1 MTEPE
6 EPQTEQQC
14 TNMNCHGDA
23 EFAYWMPDLG
33 QFSRVQS
40 PDHDMLDD
48 GDLAPYV
55 CEACRDNMAG
65 GPHWDAE
72 RFVRPQEKLI
82 ADGGEPLGP
91 ESGQSGLYEKYEVYK
106 DGEPVEDCF
115 VLEPGSDPDAREAL
129 MHYMR
134 VTEDEELAQDL
145 HDWLSEIRTGGAIDD

>member
-1 MTEPE
+1 MSGPDSE
-6 EPQTEQQC
+6 C

-55 CEACRDNMAG
+55 CEACRDYMAG

-91 ESGQSGLYEKYEVYK
+91 ESGQSDGPDCPVCGQPYDHYREDEPVNKRYLRDDATECKVVIDQDSAIPTRKTYEV
-106 DGEPVEDCF
+106 F
-115 VLEPGSDPDAREAL
+115 V
-129 MHYMR
+129 H
-134 VTEDEELAQDL
+134 V
-145 HDWLSEIRTGGAIDD
+145 